1 MLTITMDDEEITY
14 KTLRKIQQAEKN
26 SPQITQ
32 MNKEFYR
39 DVTVFL
45 KELEKRLV
53 EEKKPQKQMLLA
65 EESQNIEKIIRNIYE
80 HREKKIMLAAI
91 SKARGGNPNIK
102 HLLPEEK
109 TFFDELYKNIVS
121 FRKQIFSDETKDD
134 RAESKE
140 TKESKSKESTVK
152 ESSTDEKRVEKID
165 NPVQPEEKQ
174 EKTPA
179 NTHPILRIQEDIPSF
194 VGTDNQTYTLHKG
207 DIISLPEDMAKMLLN
222 KKVAKEIKTDQ
233 QT

>member
-32 MNKEFYR
+32 INKEFYR

-45 KELEKRLV
+45 KQLEKRLV

-91 SKARGGNPNIK
+91 SKARGGNPSIK

-134 RAESKE
+134 RSKAKE
-140 TKESKSKESTVK
+140 TKESESK

-165 NPVQPEEKQ
+165 NSVQPEEKQ
-174 EKTPA
+174 ETTPA
-179 NTHPILRIQEDIPSF
+179 NTHPVLRIQEDIPSF

-207 DIISLPEDMAKMLLN
+207 DIISLPKDMAKMLLN
-222 KKVAKEIKTDQ
+222 KKVAKEIKSDQ

>member
-32 MNKEFYR
+32 INKEFYR

-45 KELEKRLV
+45 KQLEKRLV

-91 SKARGGNPNIK
+91 SKARGGNPSIK

-134 RAESKE
+134 RSKAKE
-140 TKESKSKESTVK
+140 TKESESK

-165 NPVQPEEKQ
+165 NSVQPEEKQ
-174 EKTPA
+174 ETTPA

-207 DIISLPEDMAKMLLN
+207 DIISLPKDMAKMLLN
-222 KKVAKEIKTDQ
+222 KKVAKEIKSDQ

>member
-1 MLTITMDDEEITY
+1 MDDEEITY

-32 MNKEFYR
+32 INKEFYR

-45 KELEKRLV
+45 KQLEKRLV

-91 SKARGGNPNIK
+91 SKARGGNPSIK

-109 TFFDELYKNIVS
+109 TFFDELYKNIVT
-121 FRKQIFSDETKDD
+121 FRKRIFTTESEKTESETKGLD
-134 RAESKE
+134 ESE
-140 TKESKSKESTVK
+140 DEELMPKSKQSAEKSIEKQDTST
-152 ESSTDEKRVEKID
+152 
-165 NPVQPEEKQ
+165 PPEEKQ
-174 EKTPA
+174 EKTSA

-194 VGTDNQTYTLHKG
+194 VGTDNQTYTLNKG
-207 DIISLPEDMAKMLLN
+207 DIISLPEDMARMLLN
-222 KKVAKEIKTDQ
+222 KKVAKEIKSDQ
-233 QT
+233 GT

>member
-32 MNKEFYR
+32 INKEFYR

-45 KELEKRLV
+45 KQLEKRLV

-91 SKARGGNPNIK
+91 SKARGGNPSIK

-134 RAESKE
+134 RSKAKE
-140 TKESKSKESTVK
+140 TKESESK

-165 NPVQPEEKQ
+165 NSVQPEEKQ

-179 NTHPILRIQEDIPSF
+179 NTHPVLRIQEDIPSF

-207 DIISLPEDMAKMLLN
+207 DIISLPKDMAKMLLN
-222 KKVAKEIKTDQ
+222 KKVAKEIKSDQ

>member
-32 MNKEFYR
+32 INKEFYR

-91 SKARGGNPNIK
+91 SKARGGNPSIK

-121 FRKQIFSDETKDD
+121 FRKQMFSDETKDD

-140 TKESKSKESTVK
+140 TKKSKSK

-165 NPVQPEEKQ
+165 NSVQPEEKQ
-174 EKTPA
+174 ETTPA

-207 DIISLPEDMAKMLLN
+207 DIISLPKDMAKMLLN
-222 KKVAKEIKTDQ
+222 KKVSKEIKSDQ
-233 QT
+233 QA